1 MRHAVLHGWFLCWW
15 AAHSTPS
22 SDDQMR
28 LPRSVFTSGTAAL
41 LAASALLAL
50 SGCGTVP
57 ASAYPETAVYVRHP
71 HVSAPVLPVPLP
83 DDSDSLLSRRT
94 IYFDFDA
101 FEVRPSDLV
110 LLQAHAQYMVSRPGS
125 RLRVEG
131 HADERGG
138 TEYNLALGQKRA
150 NGVTLA
156 LQQAGVPPLVLEA
169 VSLGEEMPVDPAHH
183 ESAWALNRRVELR
196 YLAR

>member
-1 MRHAVLHGWFLCWW
+1 
-15 AAHSTPS
+15 
-22 SDDQMR
+22 MR
-28 LPRSVFTSGTAAL
+28 LSRSVFKFGTAAL

-57 ASAYPETAVYVRHP
+57 ASTSDTALYVRHP
-71 HVSAPVLPVPLP
+71 HVSAPVLSVPLP

-101 FEVRPSDLV
+101 FEVRQSDLV

-150 NGVTLA
+150 NGVSLV
-156 LQQAGVPPLVLEA
+156 LMQAGVPPLALEA